1 MLSGIPIN
9 QACLEKHNTKKNSS
23 EHNRNHKMPCF
34 HVEIQRCERSLFRPA
49 LPKKKFAKVYTVY
62 ISKILMYSP
71 APQQKSDSPLEPA
84 PVKKGN
90 MIFSSEVR
98 SYKDLCAR
106 WLGVVGDGMGPEPIV
121 MNGVTWVAPMNGRNY
136 NG

>member
-1 MLSGIPIN
+1 
-9 QACLEKHNTKKNSS
+9 
-23 EHNRNHKMPCF
+23 
-34 HVEIQRCERSLFRPA
+34 
-49 LPKKKFAKVYTVY
+49 
-62 ISKILMYSP
+62 MYSP
-71 APQQKSDSPLEPA
+71 ASQQKSDSPLEPA
-84 PVKKGN
+84 PVKKAN
-90 MIFSSEVR
+90 LIFSSEVR